1 MIYELDGDI
10 LLTKAQAIAH
20 GVSPNDHFDAGL
32 ALALRELWPNMAKD
46 FRHYAHQAHPKPGE
60 LWTYR
65 SADGRTLYNLM
76 TQEGDHASSAS
87 GRASTPNVNH
97 VLKRLRHELDKGDVK
112 SIALPRLATGAGG
125 LDWDQV
131 RPLITHHLGDLAMPV
146 YVYVTYRKGEA
157 GKEPAA

>member
-1 MIYELDGDI
+1 VIYELEGDI

-65 SADGRTLYNLM
+65 SADGHTIYNLM

-87 GRASTPNVNH
+87 GRASIPNVNH
-97 VLKRLRHELDKGDVK
+97 VLKRLRHELDNGHVK
-112 SIALPRLATGAGG
+112 SVALPRLATGAGG
-125 LDWDQV
+125 LDWEQV
-131 RPLITHHLGDLAMPV
+131 RPLITHHLGDLPIPV
-146 YVYVTYRKGEA
+146 YLYSTYRKGEA
-157 GKEPAA
+157 AKEPAV

>member
-1 MIYELDGDI
+1 VIYELDGDV

-32 ALALRELWPNMAKD
+32 ALALREMWPSMAKD
-46 FRHYAHQAHPKPGE
+46 FRHYVHQAHPKPGE

-65 SADGRTLYNLM
+65 SAEGRTIYNLM
-76 TQEGDHASSAS
+76 TQEGDHASASS
-87 GRASTPNVNH
+87 GRASIPHVNH

-125 LDWDQV
+125 LDWDKV
-131 RPLITHHLGDLAMPV
+131 RPLITHHLGDLNIPV

-157 GKEPAA
+157 GKEAAA

>member
-1 MIYELDGDI
+1 
-10 LLTKAQAIAH
+10 
-20 GVSPNDHFDAGL
+20 
-32 ALALRELWPNMAKD
+32 
-46 FRHYAHQAHPKPGE
+46 
-60 LWTYR
+60 
-65 SADGRTLYNLM
+65 M

>member
-65 SADGRTLYNLM
+65 SADGRTIYNLM

-112 SIALPRLATGAGG
+112 SIALPRLATVAGG

>member
-32 ALALRELWPNMAKD
+32 ALALRELWPSMAKD

-65 SADGRTLYNLM
+65 SAEGRTIYNLM

>member
-1 MIYELDGDI
+1 MIYDLEGDI

-32 ALALRELWPNMAKD
+32 ALALRELWPSMAKD

-65 SADGRTLYNLM
+65 SADGRTIYNLM

-87 GRASTPNVNH
+87 GRASIPNVNH

-112 SIALPRLATGAGG
+112 SLALPRLATGAGG

-131 RPLITHHLGDLAMPV
+131 RPLITHHLGDLNIPV
-146 YVYVTYRKGEA
+146 YLYSTYRKGET

>member
-65 SADGRTLYNLM
+65 SADGRTIYNLM